1 MQPSFFTK
9 YIVHNASDPKATLDD
24 CDPTLLFVIVIPAM
38 VLC

>member
-1 MQPSFFTK
+1 VRPSFFMK
-9 YIVHNASDPKATLDD
+9 CAVHEAFNPKVTLDD